1 MALVIQEP
9 CNEAV
14 IRAGRATLPCSRAAG
29 PWILAATIL
38 GSSMA
43 FIDASVANLALPALQ
58 AEFNATVVDL
68 QWVIEAYALFLAA
81 LLLMGGALGDRYGRR
96 RMYAAGV
103 ALFALASIWCG
114 LASSIQQLIIAR
126 GVQGVGAALLV
137 PGSLAIISAAFAEK
151 ERGAAIGTWSGFS
164 ALTSAV
170 GPVIGGAL
178 IEHLSWRAVFFV
190 NVPLAI
196 SVLYLVY
203 RHVPE
208 SSEGTNSRGLDKWG
222 ATLATLGLGAVVY
235 GLIESSFSTLGDPAV
250 TVALAA
256 GVVLLVI
263 FGFVEMRVRNPM
275 LPLALFRSRNFSG
288 ANLLTLFLY
297 AALSGALFFFP
308 LNLIQLQEYSATAAG
323 AAMLPLVIIMFSLS
337 RWSGGLLVRY
347 GARLPLVLGPIIAA
361 AGFVLFT
368 LPGVGGSYWRTFFP
382 AIVVL
387 GFGLAISVAPLT
399 TTVMNAVGKTH
410 AGVASG
416 INNAVARIA
425 ALLAIAVLGLVMLHT
440 FNSAL
445 DRQLATVQISAEAK
459 QSVDDQRI
467 KLAGMTIPAGEDA
480 VTRTAL
486 KEAVNG
492 AFITAFRQV
501 MSIAALLAFFSAV
514 AAWLTIRDKT

>member
-1 MALVIQEP
+1 MAIVIQEP

-14 IRAGRATLPCSRAAG
+14 IRTGRAAAPCSHAAG

-58 AEFNATVVDL
+58 AEFNATVADL

-81 LLLMGGALGDRYGRR
+81 LLLTGGALGDRYGRKR
-96 RMYAAGV
+96 VYAAGV
-103 ALFALASIWCG
+103 ALFALASVWCG
-114 LASSIQQLIIAR
+114 LAPDVQQLIVAR

-137 PGSLAIISAAFAEK
+137 PGSLAIISAAFAEN

-178 IEHLSWRAVFFV
+178 IEYVSWRAVFFV
-190 NVPLAI
+190 NVPLAVG
-196 SVLYLVY
+196 VLYLVY

-208 SSEGTNSRGLDKWG
+208 SSEGANSRGLDKWG

-235 GLIESSFSTLGDPAV
+235 GLIESGFRTFVEPAV
-250 TVALAA
+250 AIALAS

-263 FGFVEMRVRNPM
+263 FVFVEMRAGNPM
-275 LPLALFRSRNFSG
+275 LPLTLFRSVDFSG
-288 ANLLTLFLY
+288 ANLLTLLLY

-308 LNLIQLQEYSATAAG
+308 LNLIQLQGYSATAAG
-323 AAMLPLVIIMFSLS
+323 AAMLPFVLVMFALS
-337 RWSGGLLVRY
+337 RWSGGLIVRY
-347 GARLPLVLGPIIAA
+347 GARLPLVAGPIITA

-368 LPGVGGSYWRTFFP
+368 LPGVGGSYWQTFFP
-382 AIVVL
+382 ATVVL
-387 GFGLAISVAPLT
+387 GFGMAISVAPLT
-399 TTVMNAVGKTH
+399 TTVMNAVERTH

-416 INNAVARIA
+416 INNAVARTA
-425 ALLAIAVLGLVMLHT
+425 GLLAVAVFGLVMLHT

-445 DRQLATVQISAEAK
+445 DRRLATVQIPAAAR
-459 QSVDDQRI
+459 QNVDDQRI
-467 KLAGMTIPAGEDA
+467 KLAGMTIPATADTATQTELKDA
-480 VTRTAL
+480 V
-486 KEAVNG
+486 NS

-501 MSIAALLAFFSAV
+501 MSIAALLAFFGAV
-514 AAWLTIRDKT
+514 AAWFMIRDRT